1 MVKKTIEKD
10 AFTVRMNP
18 ELYDK
23 MQKKLRAGRK
33 NLSINKYINDLI
45 EKDLSK
51 EKLKWEEAIWYKLL
65 VMNIWLVI

>member
-1 MVKKTIEKD
+1 MQNKIPIQKDVFTI
-10 AFTVRMNP
+10 RMKP

-33 NLSINKYINDLI
+33 NKSINKYINELI

-51 EKLKWEEAIWYKLL
+51 EKK
-65 VMNIWLVI
+65 